1 MQPSFLRECILY
13 LKKRDGNTHMQTTDK
28 RREKASLSPFF
39 LSTASLILKKAPTK
53 KEPTTSV
60 DFHLEIVKKIDEL
73 LKDTKPKPPTR
84 PLVQEQPNRMPPPV
98 EERSPFARRPG
109 HEEITF
115 DAPAS
120 ALNRPHPTPE
130 EFKTDFPL
138 STNPSFRFITSLDSV
153 EDFVTPRR
161 HDTNKVEIIDLN
173 DLREKPSLMRIPEES
188 DDDDFAT
195 PRHVHD
201 DIAFLSAMADIQEP
215 AMDRSQLYTLQA
227 KTKDKDV
234 EYIPDLTERIQQ
246 IKQHEQEEE
255 RHRQEQV
262 AKEKKQRELDEA
274 EQRRRQEKAEAEAQ
288 RQKEKEQKKKQ
299 KKTEDQKETPTKP
312 KLSLFHRAKPQTPPE
327 EPAAKTA
334 DDDDE
339 PPEPEIPDEPIGP
352 ATDKLTKKQLK
363 LEAKKA
369 KLETKKQK
377 QREKLLLK
385 EQRKKDRLKTKM
397 ARQIKKSK
405 PAKHAKDTTTS
416 SQSPHDTPA
425 TTTPDLDDDLLR
437 FLQLTDKLLGQLPD
451 DVIERFA
458 NSQDFELY
466 EKIMTKYHLK

>member
-1 MQPSFLRECILY
+1 MGWEH
-13 LKKRDGNTHMQTTDK
+13 HMQTTEK
-28 RREKASLSPFF
+28 RREKASLSLFF
-39 LSTASLILKKAPTK
+39 LSTASLILKKIPAK
-53 KEPTTSV
+53 QEPTTNV

-73 LKDTKPKPPTR
+73 LKDSKPRQPAPPI
-84 PLVQEQPNRMPPPV
+84 VQPQLNRTPPPV
-98 EERSPFARRPG
+98 EDRAPFARYPG
-109 HEEITF
+109 HEEVTF
-115 DAPAS
+115 DAPLS
-120 ALNRPHPTPE
+120 PLTRPHPIPE

-153 EDFVTPRR
+153 EDFVTPHR
-161 HDTNKVEIIDLN
+161 HDANKVEIIDLN

-201 DIAFLSAMADIQEP
+201 DIAFLSAMADTQEP

-234 EYIPDLTERIQQ
+234 EYIPDLTDRIQQ

-262 AKEKKQRELDEA
+262 AKEKKQREHDEA

-288 RQKEKEQKKKQ
+288 RQKEKEEKEQKKKQ
-299 KKTEDQKETPTKP
+299 KKTEAPKETPTKP
-312 KLSLFHRAKPQTPPE
+312 KLSLFHRAKPQTPPKK
-327 EPAAKTA
+327 PAATTA

-352 ATDKLTKKQLK
+352 ATDRLTKKQLK

-377 QREKLLLK
+377 QHEKLLLK

-397 ARQIKKSK
+397 ARQMKKSK
-405 PAKHAKDTTTS
+405 PAKHAKKTTTPS
-416 SQSPHDTPA
+416 HFHHDTPA
-425 TTTPDLDDDLLR
+425 TTTPDLDDLLR